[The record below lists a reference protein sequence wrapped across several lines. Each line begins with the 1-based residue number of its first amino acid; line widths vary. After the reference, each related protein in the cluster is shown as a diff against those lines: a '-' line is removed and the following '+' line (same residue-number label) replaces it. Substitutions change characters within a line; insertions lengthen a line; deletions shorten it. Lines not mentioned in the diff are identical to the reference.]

1 MKALLKVFSIVALSI
16 VLSVGIFLTNSVSAC
31 ELAAVTPKGAADIIR
46 ESDSVQEAG
55 NRLKAADS
63 SDVVAGQIRD
73 RNTTQD
79 QQRAKRDDLI
89 GTTQEKLKGA
99 AETVKEKLNLD
110 EPLAPSTKE
119 FLGKR
124 QEDIQPNGDVIVR
137 EQPGYY
143 QKNRQARQ
151 FVEQD
156 SAQNYQQEI
165 HQ

>member
-89 GTTQEKLKGA
+89 GTTQE
-99 AETVKEKLNLD
+99 LNLD